1 MRSLMRAVLLPAL
14 LLAGAA
20 PERNAAAPAYNWL
33 PEAPSL

>member
-20 PERNAAAPAYNWL
+20 PEAGGAFPVAFSAG
-33 PEAPSL
+33 